1 MRFPPFPLFG
11 QPAAPPT
18 PVPPGNSGSLRRF
31 TMQQFAQ
38 TTGIVAT
45 RMDRALS
52 DLIQRYNNLQPDDL
66 ARRYV
71 TRQVVGGYSPMYGK
85 TGQDPMPFLSI
96 VNDSGTALLTKG
108 VQNKYRLKGTFNNA
122 TDPLTQLAW
131 TTALYFPRPARIVG
145 VHLNMLSLPTWN
157 YPDNENGYRNP
168 FMYGTPPP
176 PPYAAN
182 DYLKDM
188 YIDVSVDSKWYK
200 GNARKL
206 QESEVQKRNFTA
218 DAQWFSP
225 QVLSAPMEF
234 NMFPAYPE
242 DEAYGVNFGVC
253 IDARNINIPIPEQS
267 TMRLSILVPV
277 YENENVGTSPVDSGW
292 NHTPDFVAGANSFM
306 PWANNTWSWA
316 VTVQEA
322 LV

>member
-1 MRFPPFPLFG
+1 
-11 QPAAPPT
+11 
-18 PVPPGNSGSLRRF
+18 
-31 TMQQFAQ
+31 MQQFSQ

-52 DLIQRYNNLQPDDL
+52 DLIQRYNALQDDDL

-71 TRQVVGGYSPMYGK
+71 TRQIVGGFSPMFGQS
-85 TGQDPMPFLSI
+85 GQDPLPFMDIRNTSP
-96 VNDSGTALLTKG
+96 SLLVGG
-108 VQNKYRLKGTFNNA
+108 VQNPYRLKGTFNNA
-122 TDPLTQLAW
+122 TDSPDLKQVAW

-157 YPDNENGYRNP
+157 AVDNELGYRNP
-168 FMYGTPPP
+168 FQYGNPPP
-176 PPYAAN
+176 APN
-182 DYLKDM
+182 VDGDYLRDM
-188 YIDVSVDSKWYK
+188 YLDLSVDSKWYK

-218 DAQWFSP
+218 NAQFFSP
-225 QVLSAPMEF
+225 KILAAPIANQMA
-234 NMFPAYPE
+234 PAYPE
-242 DEAYGVNFGVC
+242 DGSCFVNFGVC

-267 TMRLSILVPV
+267 TARLSILVPV
-277 YENENVGTSPVDSGW
+277 YEGADVGIATDDSGW
-292 NHTPDFVAGANSFM
+292 NHTPAFVSGVNSFM
-306 PWANNTWSWA
+306 PWANNTWSWT